1 MKNIMEIKF
10 KYLLI
15 TFLIL
20 VNTIAG
26 FSQNTKPD
34 GWYQFRGPNRDG
46 ISTESL
52 SGINWSETKPELV
65 WKKEL
70 GSGFAE
76 LTISDG
82 IIYTMTSEI
91 VDSITGFEYVAAF
104 DENTG
109 NELWR
114 SQVDS
119 IYFDV
124 DGWGN
129 GSRSTPIIDENQI
142 YSFSGHG
149 KLSANSLKDG
159 TLNWQIDF
167 VEEFGTTTPRWGFAS
182 SPTIVDDVLI
192 MEVGGTDSRA
202 FMGFNKKDGSINW
215 SSENGNAS
223 HDSPLAA
230 TIDGKEQIIFA
241 NGRKLFSF
249 TSTGDTLWTYNMP
262 FGSLTAIPILIDK
275 NKIFLSGV
283 RTPGFIIIE
292 INGNTATEVLNGNS
306 MKNDFSSCVY
316 RNGYIYGYH
325 VAALRCVS
333 VETGEVS
340 WTKRGFG
347 KGSLIMVDDKLL
359 VLSDKGKLA
368 VVKAT
373 PDAYTELI
381 SFQAI
386 EGKSWTAPSFN
397 NGKVFVRNLTEMA
410 CYNLK

>member
-1 MKNIMEIKF
+1 MKIKL
-10 KYLLI
+10 KYLWVTL
-15 TFLIL
+15 LIL
-20 VNTIAG
+20 GNSIAG
-26 FSQNTKPD
+26 FSQTTNPD
-34 GWYQFRGPNRDG
+34 GWYQFRGQNRDG

-52 SGINWSETKPELV
+52 SDINWSETKPELV

-70 GSGFAE
+70 GSAFSE
-76 LTISDG
+76 LTISNG
-82 IIYTMTSEI
+82 IIYTMTSEMT
-91 VDSITGFEYVAAF
+91 DSLSGFEFVAAY

-114 SQVDS
+114 TKVDS
-119 IYFDV
+119 IYIDY

-129 GSRSTPIIDENQI
+129 GTRSTTIIDDDQI
-142 YSFSGHG
+142 YSLSGHG
-149 KLSANSLKDG
+149 KLSANLKKG
-159 TLNWQIDF
+159 GKLLWQIDF
-167 VEEFGTTTPRWGFAS
+167 LNKFGSTTPRWGFAS

-316 RNGYIYGYH
+316 HNGYIYGYH

-368 VVKAT
+368 VVQAT
-373 PDAYTELI
+373 PEAYIELTTV
-381 SFQAI
+381 QAI
-386 EGKSWTAPSFN
+386 EGKSWTAPSFM

-410 CYNLK
+410 CYKLK